1 MSRAELSSSDF
12 DYDLA
17 EGKIAKHPLA
27 KRNDAKLLIYE
38 KGIISESVFSAL
50 ETHLPS
56 NTSLVF
62 NDTKVLAARLHF
74 KNSNGAKIEIFCL
87 EPYQTTVE
95 ESLSTQGHCTWLC
108 LVGNLKRFKKEETL
122 QLAIANTTLKAKLVE
137 KRSQDI
143 IITFEWEGDISFSSI
158 IEEAGEVPLPPY
170 LNRSTEATDK
180 KNYQTVYAQK
190 EGAVAAPTAGLHFT
204 DAQLSDLRHAGHS
217 TYYLTLHVGAGTFR
231 PIKSSTL
238 VAHQM
243 HQERMIISKES
254 IQNLRTQEGKIV
266 SVGTTS
272 LRSLESIYW
281 LAIKM
286 KENTTLSVTDIQQ
299 EDAYTLPSD
308 WSWKQAYSF
317 LLDWMNTHEKDHI
330 AFYSSLF
337 IMPGYEWKVID
348 GLVTN
353 FHQPK
358 STLLALVASW
368 IGDDWKKVYTH
379 ALANEFRFLSFGDAS
394 LLWKNT

>member
-12 DYDLA
+12 DYNLA
-17 EGKIAKHPLA
+17 EEKIAKHPLA
-27 KRNDAKLLIYE
+27 KRNHAKLLIYKE
-38 KGIISESVFSAL
+38 GEISESIFSAL
-50 ETHLPS
+50 ETHLP
-56 NTSLVF
+56 NQTCLVF

-95 ESLSTQGHCTWLC
+95 QSLNSKSSCTWLC
-108 LVGNLKRFKKEETL
+108 LVGNLKRFKKDETL
-122 QLAIANTTLKAKLVE
+122 QLSIANTTLKAKLIE
-137 KRSQDI
+137 KRTQDVM
-143 IITFEWEGDISFSSI
+143 ITFEWDGDISFSSI

-204 DAQLSDLRHAGHS
+204 DTQLSDLQRAGHS
-217 TYYLTLHVGAGTFR
+217 THYLTLHVGAGTFR

-243 HQERMIISKES
+243 HQERIIISKES
-254 IQNLRTQEGKIV
+254 IQNLLAQDGKIV

-272 LRSLESIYW
+272 LRSLESMYW

-286 KENTTLSVTDIQQ
+286 KENNTLSVTDIQQ

-308 WSWKQAYSF
+308 WNWKQAYSF

-337 IMPGYEWKVID
+337 IMPGYQWKVID
-348 GLVTN
+348 GLITN

-368 IGDDWKKVYTH
+368 IGDGWKKVYTH
-379 ALANEFRFLSFGDAS
+379 ALEQDFRFLSFGDAS
-394 LLWKNT
+394 LLWKKT